1 MNNLLKSKTAV
12 VTGSTSG
19 IGEAIVKLFANQGA
33 NVVVN
38 GRRKELGERIAKL
51 INSTDANAC
60 YCYADVSKEDDVKK
74 LIQFTIEKYGQ
85 LDILVNN
92 ALYVNNTSITE
103 QFEEDWDKAFSVMV
117 KSVFLCSKHAIPE
130 MIKRGG
136 GSIVNMASVRG
147 LGGGVKSAP
156 YAATKAAVINLSKQ
170 MAVDYGKYNI
180 RVNALCP
187 GRILT
192 EQKKQFLKDNP
203 DEERRQNI
211 VYPLGRAGTVDECAH
226 SALFLASEESSFISG
241 HALVVDGG
249 LSAVFADDAAKI
261 VENN

>member
-1 MNNLLKSKTAV
+1 MSKLLNSKTAI

-19 IGEAIVKLFANQGA
+19 IGKAIVKLFANQGA

-38 GRRKELGERIAKL
+38 GRRKKLGERIAKL
-51 INSTDANAC
+51 INSTGANAC
-60 YCYADVSKEDDVKK
+60 YYYADVSKEDDVGK
-74 LIQFTIEKYGQ
+74 LIQFTVKKYGQ
-85 LDILVNN
+85 LNILVNN
-92 ALYVNNTSITE
+92 ALYVNNTSVTE
-103 QFEEDWDKAFSVMV
+103 QTEEDWDSAFRVMV
-117 KSVFLCSKHAIPE
+117 KSVFLCSKYAIPE
-130 MIKRGG
+130 MIKCGG

-170 MAVDYGKYNI
+170 MAVDYGRYNI

-187 GRILT
+187 SRILT

-203 DEERRQNI
+203 DEERRQKI
-211 VYPLGRAGTVDECAH
+211 VYPLGRAGTEEECAQ
-226 SALFLASEESSFISG
+226 SALFLASEKSSFVTG

-249 LSAVFADDAAKI
+249 LSAVFADDAAKL